1 MDTGKLSMTYFWII
15 AVVMVLVLA
24 GVGYAIGRY
33 TSAENDKSKC
43 YMFAGIGAIV
53 GVVGSGILWY
63 TMVRTP
69 TPKTDQKKNA
79 VAQTVDINLDGEDTS
94 NTTPE
99 MYISAM
105 KDDIASL

>member
-1 MDTGKLSMTYFWII
+1 MATKLSMTYFWII
-15 AVVMVLVLA
+15 AIVMVLVLA

-33 TSAENDKSKC
+33 TSVSNDNSRC

-63 TMVRTP
+63 TMVRSP
-69 TPKTDQKKNA
+69 TPETDAKKNA